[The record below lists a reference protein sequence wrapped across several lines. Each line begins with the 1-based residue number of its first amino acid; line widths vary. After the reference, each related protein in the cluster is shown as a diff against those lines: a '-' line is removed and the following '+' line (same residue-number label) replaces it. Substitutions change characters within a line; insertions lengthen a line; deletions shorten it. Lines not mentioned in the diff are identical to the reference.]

1 MAFAHST
8 LGAIN
13 TFKAKPHPLPP
24 THPNLAAGFSIFPF
38 LSSQQCTLLFPDLL
52 SAPSSS
58 FPNMLSELKITCSEL
73 QPIIPQ

>member
-1 MAFAHST
+1 MACAHSN

-52 SAPSSS
+52 PAPSSS
-58 FPNMLSELKITCSEL
+58 LPCSPTCCQS
-73 QPIIPQ
+73 